1 MHRERKHVA
10 QSSVPGCGH
19 RGGAWPGQN
28 KIHAGKHAPHQ
39 HTGNSHRQRAPEDA
53 VTTPNANTR
62 IRTRARTHSAKPN
75 QTSGN
80 LGDGDHVTGCTPEA
94 CAKHSPSARGRER
107 LDRASVA
114 ARAGRETGAETMG
127 SSWPQAQRAFGG
139 RMRAQRLPWGF
150 RPLPAPLPP
159 GHSPALTCSWGLLGP
174 ALAAPRPSR
183 PAACFPATWR
193 PSRMPLPPP
202 LVIPGL

>member
-19 RGGAWPGQN
+19 HGGAWPGQN

-39 HTGNSHRQRAPEDA
+39 HTGNSHRKRVPEDA
-53 VTTPNANTR
+53 VTIPNANTR
-62 IRTRARTHSAKPN
+62 IRTRTHTLSEAESDLREPRGWGPCDRLHARS
-75 QTSGN
+75 
-80 LGDGDHVTGCTPEA
+80 

-107 LDRASVA
+107 SDRASLA

-150 RPLPAPLPP
+150 RPLPAPLPR

-174 ALAAPRPSR
+174 PLAAPRPSR
-183 PAACFPATWR
+183 LAACFPATWR
-193 PSRMPLPPP
+193 PSRVPPSRPP